1 MRTFALLVLAV
12 LMSCGPSPAQQ
23 VGSAEYD
30 HMLSLLL
37 DGDVPTTDVAAM
49 STASGI
55 ILLDARAKKEYEVSH
70 VATARWVGYDEF
82 DLTSVRDIP
91 KDASIVVYCSV
102 GYRSE
107 KVTQQLRDAGW
118 KNVRNLYGGIFEWVN
133 AGRTVVNE
141 KGPTEQ
147 IHGYDAVW
155 SVWLKRGEIV
165 L

>member
-1 MRTFALLVLAV
+1 MRTFVLLVLV
-12 LMSCGPSPAQQ
+12 VFMSCGPSPAQH
-23 VGSAEYD
+23 VGSVEYD
-30 HMLSLLL
+30 RMLSLLL
-37 DGDVPTTDVAAM
+37 DGNVPTTDV
-49 STASGI
+49 TALSKASSPV
-55 ILLDARAKKEYEVSH
+55 LLDARAKKEYDISH
-70 VATARWVGYDEF
+70 LSSARWVGYDEF
-82 DLTSVRDIP
+82 DLTSVSDIP

-133 AGRTVVNE
+133 AGHTVVNE